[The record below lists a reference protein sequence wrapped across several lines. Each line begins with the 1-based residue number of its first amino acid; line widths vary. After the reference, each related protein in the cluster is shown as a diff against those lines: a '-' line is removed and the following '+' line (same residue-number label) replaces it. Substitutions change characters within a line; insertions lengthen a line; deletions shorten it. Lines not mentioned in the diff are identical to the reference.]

1 MKLQFIV
8 HFFLAILQTLISIT
22 LNWFFV
28 VASCKMIPSS
38 EKCLIF
44 FTSEFVGW
52 AGSLFTLISP
62 LLFWISGNCLSGV
75 FLVLLQVISAVFFV
89 IKLVVFKLVVPAYI
103 MSSIALVLEEQEILF
118 RSFSV
123 FNWFM
128 FLNGKDEQIAFS

>member
-28 VASCKMIPSS
+28 VASCKMILSS

-44 FTSEFVGW
+44 FTSEFFGW

-75 FLVLLQVISAVFFV
+75 FLVLLQVTSTIFFV

-103 MSSIALVLEEQEILF
+103 MSSIALALEEQEILF

-123 FNWFM
+123 LNWFV
-128 FLNGKDEQIAFS
+128 FLDGKDEQITFS